1 MDAGIVA
8 ALISS
13 VVSALVAVAATVWTH
28 RQGVEMERIRF
39 ELDRSTRDSEKRSAA
54 KTELDRYREPLL
66 VAAFD
71 LGTRIHSI
79 RKKEFLSY
87 LKPTSKEPDRRSRLA
102 LLATLFCIARYF
114 GTLEIVYSRLALL
127 RFESAEDTRVVAA
140 LLADIGGAFSSD
152 EYDRVDTYHSSRFM
166 LWREE
171 QRAIGELMR
180 GGPGSASNECLGFA
194 YFHDNYE
201 AVFAEWFDAFAEA
214 LQSPAAITSARLARV
229 QTLLALLVGLL
240 DEEGAFTLTVGGE
253 RIAPDWVTP
262 TGLA

>member
-13 VVSALVAVAATVWTH
+13 VLSAVVAVAATVWTH
-28 RQGVEMERIRF
+28 RQGVEMERLRHDL
-39 ELDRSTRDSEKRSAA
+39 ERSERDNEKRSAA

-71 LGTRIHSI
+71 LGSRIHAI
-79 RKKEFLSY
+79 RKKEFLAY
-87 LKPTSKEPDRRSRLA
+87 LTSTERRSRLA
-102 LLATLFCIARYF
+102 LLGTLFCVARYF

-127 RFESAEDTRVVAA
+127 RFESADDTRVVAA

-152 EYDRVDTYHSSRFM
+152 QYDRVDTYHSSRFM

-180 GGPGSASNECLGFA
+180 GGPGSTATECLGFA
-194 YFHDNYE
+194 YFHDNYDQ
-201 AVFAEWFDAFAEA
+201 VFAEWFDAFAAALESPEA
-214 LQSPAAITSARLARV
+214 AVAASARLARL

-253 RIAPDWVTP
+253 RLAPDWVTP
-262 TGLA
+262 AGLA

>member
-13 VVSALVAVAATVWTH
+13 VVSAAVAVAATVWTH
-28 RQGVEMERIRF
+28 RQGVGLERIRF
-39 ELDRSTRDSEKRSAA
+39 ELERSARDSEKRSAA

-71 LGTRIHSI
+71 LGARIHNI
-79 RKKEFLSY
+79 RKKQFLAY
-87 LKPTSKEPDRRSRLA
+87 LTSTERRSRLA
-102 LLATLFCIARYF
+102 LLGTLFCVARYF

-127 RFESAEDTRVVAA
+127 RFESADDTRVVAA
-140 LLADIGGAFSSD
+140 LLADISGALSSD
-152 EYDRVDTYHSSRFM
+152 QYDRVDTYHSSRFM

-180 GGPGSASNECLGFA
+180 GGPGSTSTECLGFS
-194 YFHDNYE
+194 YFHDNYDE
-201 AVFAEWFDAFAEA
+201 VFAEWFAAFAAA
-214 LQSPAAITSARLARV
+214 LETPVAVTSARLARL

-253 RIAPDWVTP
+253 RIAPEWVTEA
-262 TGLA
+262 GLA